1 MDLVFLFIWWQ
12 FKEWIGKRWGG
23 GAQRAYLGKL
33 QAKDRE
39 GPRSSGNGKKR
50 MNVRGDTEI

>member
-1 MDLVFLFIWWQ
+1 M
-12 FKEWIGKRWGG
+12 GG
-23 GAQRAYLGKL
+23 RGCREPTLESCQK
-33 QAKDRE
+33 KIVE